1 MLLMGKSNISM
12 AIFNSYVSLPE
23 DHYHILD
30 GQGKRS
36 NRSHRFFSTVCHG
49 EMVKPWGFHNPADGG
64 NKDSHSFCITMH
76 VIIGVCLRIGSLKF
90 DALSMFSI
98 FWRDHSDPFFGGTST
113 PPHLQFSVEKIQNSN
128 PGQVDMYSRTSRN
141 RISDDSQ

>member
-98 FWRDHSDPFFGGTST
+98 F
-113 PPHLQFSVEKIQNSN
+113 
-128 PGQVDMYSRTSRN
+128 
-141 RISDDSQ
+141 